1 MLDFIFITLVCTW
14 ESIVYCFYNV
24 PYVDYV
30 IYLIALIIGLKI
42 YTKLFRR
49 KKRVIVKTPIQ
60 QTISKRD
67 KLLEIWDELDSDEQ
81 EEYKEDMT
89 EDEWLD
95 FRYELI
101 KKKRSTCQNKDP
113 DPVWYTSYIRTK

>member
-1 MLDFIFITLVCTW
+1 MLDFIFTTLVCTW
-14 ESIVYCFYNV
+14 ESIVYCYYKV
-24 PYVDYV
+24 PYVDYAV
-30 IYLIALIIGLKI
+30 YLIAFIIGLKI

-49 KKRVIVKTPIQ
+49 KKKVIGKTPIQ

-89 EDEWLD
+89 DDEWLD

-101 KKKRSTCQNKDP
+101 KKKRSTCQSK